1 MVIDG
6 GRGFYQ
12 NGFRVESQKTSYWD
26 KNICGFIFRY
36 CFTISRMGLPFI
48 GFPRQKDMQELAQH
62 IDLPVSHPLRPFSRP
77 GKLCKQLIVR

>member
-1 MVIDG
+1 
-6 GRGFYQ
+6 
-12 NGFRVESQKTSYWD
+12 
-26 KNICGFIFRY
+26 
-36 CFTISRMGLPFI
+36 MGLPFI